1 MKRIDGRLD
10 DELRPISIDS
20 TLQQYPEGSVLICT
34 GNTKVLCS
42 ASIEERVPPFLKGSG
57 TGWVTADYSM
67 LPRATNTRNRRERD
81 TGKVSGRSQ
90 EIQRLIGRSLRGI
103 TDLST
108 LGEVTIQIEC
118 DVIQADAGTRTASIN
133 GGYIALSQ
141 AIARL
146 VKEKQITRNPIL
158 NNVCAVSI
166 ALIKDRLLLDPC
178 YEEDFKAEV
187 DFNIVMTDNE
197 QLIELQGGTEAGPF
211 NKDKIP
217 QILELATKGISE
229 ISAIQ
234 NQYIS
239 GLNLNEN

>member
-10 DELRPISIDS
+10 DELRPITIDS

-108 LGEVTIQIEC
+108 LGEVTIQIDC
-118 DVIQADAGTRTASIN
+118 DVIQADAGPRTASIN
-133 GGYIALSQ
+133 GGY
-141 AIARL
+141 
-146 VKEKQITRNPIL
+146 
-158 NNVCAVSI
+158 I

-229 ISAIQ
+229 ISTIQ